1 MSSVN
6 VQLLLTGNEL
16 MMGDIVD
23 SNSSMIAQELKSL
36 GIYISR
42 KVAVADEIDALVFE
56 LTEMSKRADILIVNG
71 GLGPTVDDLTAQALA
86 KVMNVELH
94 QHPDAL
100 THINA
105 WCQRRNVKLNA
116 PNLKQT
122 FLPVGCSIVA
132 NKFGSAVGFKALVN
146 NCTVYCTPGV
156 PSELAT
162 MLSDEIKSDI
172 ASIIPANLHYQVSRF
187 QVFGLGESSIQKLLD
202 EQCPDW
208 PEEIELGFRASVPL
222 LEVKLTTRTIEA
234 EQIKPI
240 WVQQLHKVLGDHI
253 IAEIKDKPLT
263 LAKHLQHLLLE
274 QKVKITTAESCT
286 GGMIASA
293 ITEEAHSSEVFE
305 AGFVVYANHIKT
317 STLNVD
323 ANIIETHGAV
333 SEQTVRAMAL
343 GALEKSGADYVIA
356 TSGIAGPGGGSVDK
370 PVGTV
375 WIAWGTQQHLKSICL
390 LIPESR
396 HFFQQY
402 VTAIGFDLTRR
413 MLLKTTAEPSY
424 IKERAQR

>member
-23 SNSSMIAQELKSL
+23 SNSSTIAQELKSL
-36 GIYISR
+36 GIHIAR
-42 KVAVADEIDALVFE
+42 KVAVADEVDDLVYE
-56 LTEMSKRADILIVNG
+56 LADMTKRADILIVNG

-86 KVMNVELH
+86 EVMNVELQ

-122 FLPVGCSIVA
+122 FLPEGTSIVA
-132 NKFGSAVGFKALVN
+132 NLHGSAVGIKAIIN

-162 MLSDEIKSDI
+162 MLSDEIKPDI
-172 ASIIPANLHYQVSRF
+172 ASIIPAGLYYQVSRF

-202 EQCPDW
+202 EQCPNW
-208 PEEIELGFRASVPL
+208 PEEVELGFRASMPL
-222 LEVKLTTRTIEA
+222 LEVKLTTRSTEA
-234 EQIKPI
+234 EQLKATWIER
-240 WVQQLHKVLGDHI
+240 LHKVLGDHI
-253 IAEIKDKPLT
+253 IAEIKDTPLT
-263 LAKHLQHLLLE
+263 MAKHLQHLLIE

-293 ITEEAHSSEVFE
+293 ITNEAQSSSVFE
-305 AGFVVYANHIKT
+305 AGFVVYANNIKA
-317 STLNVD
+317 SVLDVAPD
-323 ANIIETHGAV
+323 IIEAHGAV
-333 SEQTVRAMAL
+333 SEQTVRAMAY
-343 GALEKSGADYVIA
+343 GALKKAGSEYVIA
-356 TSGIAGPGGGSVDK
+356 TSGVAGPSGGSVDK

-375 WIAWGTQQHLKSICL
+375 WLAWGTQENLHSICL
-390 LIPESR
+390 LIPGNR
-396 HFFQQY
+396 YFFQHY
-402 VTAIGFDLTRR
+402 VTAIGLDLVRR
-413 MLLKTTAEPSY
+413 MLINSTSEPTY
-424 IKERAQR
+424 VIERSQR